1 MPRRRA
7 APSNQ
12 ARLPLT
18 ETVAATTAA
27 VEKVIVA
34 YGIPRAFER
43 QRLILHCGL
52 QINSSEAL
60 KRAAMNLRAI
70 SRRPLNRQNETSVRS
85 ICPPHA
91 YLEISTQSERT
102 TRRRGGDVISMN
114 ET

>member
-34 YGIPRAFER
+34 YGFPRAFAR

-60 KRAAMNLRAI
+60 KRAATEGGRLNLRTV
-70 SRRPLNRQNETSVRS
+70 SRRPLNRQNGNRQNGTSIRS
-85 ICPPHA
+85 SCPP
-91 YLEISTQSERT
+91 
-102 TRRRGGDVISMN
+102 DP
-114 ET
+114 